1 MVSFLDQD
9 PTQGRPIAAPAANED
24 AASPIQSAVAT
35 DEPSRRIEAVLA
47 GWRRSGRQHHVVAH
61 RSLPPTAA
69 SGAPLPAWV
78 DPRLARAL
86 ADRGV
91 SALYS
96 HQHAALQAAHRG
108 DDLVIATPTASGKT
122 LCYNLPVLQ
131 ALLADPRARA
141 LYLFPT
147 KALAR
152 DQVEAARGLIN
163 ALHLD
168 APADAAAADA
178 PRGIGVSVYD
188 GDTPPDQRRAARR
201 RARILATNPDMLH
214 AGILPH
220 HPSWRELFA
229 GLRYIVVDEL
239 HTYRGVFGS
248 HVANVLRR
256 LMRIAAFHGAA
267 PQFIATS
274 ATIGNPEELA
284 AQLFGRPATCIR
296 QSGAPTGARH
306 VVVYNPPVV
315 DRALGLRQ
323 NYLEAACTLT
333 RDIVRQGLSTLVFC
347 RSRLAVEVLVRYL
360 RDALDVDPAG
370 DLVTPGHDPANVLR
384 VRGYRGGYLPDR
396 RRGVE
401 QALREGAPDV
411 VVATSALELGI
422 DIGALDAVVIAG
434 WPGSRAAVWQRSG
447 RAGRR
452 LAPSLTALVASSEPV
467 DQFVAEEPDYL
478 FGQGAEHARVDPE
491 NTSVLVP
498 HLKCAAFELPFAT
511 GDRYGELEAAETNE
525 VLELLADAELL
536 HQGDQAFHYVGGQYP
551 ANEVSLRGRLDEN
564 FLVVRV
570 NVATAPGQPL
580 ETGGGEVIAEVAYD
594 DAPETLHPHAI
605 YQLEG
610 AQYLV
615 ERLDHDAHR
624 AYVRAVEIDYYT
636 SSMLDERL
644 RVLERLEQTGDAAH
658 GEIHVTRKVVGF
670 KKIKLHTHENLGYG
684 EVDEPEREMHTTA
697 CWFTLPAEILAQLD
711 RSPEQI
717 TCAAQALS
725 VVLHS
730 SAALLLMSDR
740 SDLGRAIGD
749 ANAEWLA
756 LATSRRSR
764 YRVEGGERPPAGQPV
779 IVLYDTY
786 PGGTGLAER
795 LFDERLRLLELAAG
809 RLERC
814 DCPSGCPACAG
825 PGSEADDKLLARQL
839 AQALAK
845 RARREREALSFSG
858 SFEGRPPSPAE
869 R

>member
-1 MVSFLDQD
+1 MAASLGRQDVSVTPHPAAPNAAPPVEQ
-9 PTQGRPIAAPAANED
+9 RIAA
-24 AASPIQSAVAT
+24 
-35 DEPSRRIEAVLA
+35 VLD
-47 GWRRSGRQHHVVAH
+47 GWRRSGRQHHIVAH
-61 RSLPPTAA
+61 RSLPLTVA
-69 SGAPLPAWV
+69 SEAPLPAWV

-86 ADRGV
+86 GRRGIT
-91 SALYS
+91 ALYS
-96 HQHAALQAAHRG
+96 HQHAALQAAQRG

-131 ALLADPRARA
+131 ALLDAPKARA

-152 DQVEAARGLIN
+152 DQVESARKLV
-163 ALHLD
+163 D
-168 APADAAAADA
+168 AILGDDEKSAI
-178 PRGIGVSVYD
+178 GISVYD

-220 HPSWRELFA
+220 HPAWRELFA
-229 GLRYIVVDEL
+229 GLRYVIVDEI

-256 LMRIAAFHGAA
+256 LARIAAFHGAS
-267 PQFIATS
+267 PRFIATS

-296 QSGAPTGARH
+296 QSGAPSGARQMI
-306 VVVYNPPVV
+306 VYNPPVV

-323 NYLEAACTLT
+323 NYLKAACTIT
-333 RDIVRQGLSTLVFC
+333 RDLVDQGLSTLVFC

-360 RDALDVDPAG
+360 RDTLDVAPAG
-370 DLVTPGHDPANVLR
+370 GVVTPGDDPTNLLR

-396 RRGVE
+396 RRRIE
-401 QALREGAPDV
+401 RALREGAPDV

-452 LAPSLTALVASSEPV
+452 LTPSLTALVASSEPV

-498 HLKCAAFELPFAT
+498 HLKCAAFELPFAA
-511 GDRYGELEAAETNE
+511 GDRYGELEPAETDQ
-525 VLELLADAELL
+525 VLNLLADAELL
-536 HQGDQAFHYVGGQYP
+536 HRGERAFHYVGGQYP

-564 FLVVRV
+564 VLVVRV
-570 NVATAPGQPL
+570 EAATAPGQPL
-580 ETGGGEVIAEVAYD
+580 EAGGGVVIAEVAYD

-624 AYVRAVEIDYYT
+624 AYVRQVEIDYYT
-636 SSMLDERL
+636 TSMLDERL
-644 RVLERLEQTGDAAH
+644 RVLERLDRAGDTAH

-684 EVDEPEREMHTTA
+684 EVDEPQREMHTTA
-697 CWFTLPAEILAQLD
+697 CWFTLPSEILAQLD
-711 RSPEQI
+711 RSPEQV
-717 TCAAQALS
+717 TSAAQALS
-725 VVLHS
+725 VVLHA

-756 LATSRRSR
+756 LSTGRRSP
-764 YRVEGGERPPAGQPV
+764 YRVEVAGNQAPAGQPV
-779 IVLYDTY
+779 IVLYDRY

-795 LFDERLRLLELAAG
+795 LFDERARLLELAAG

-814 DCPSGCPACAG
+814 DCQAGCPACAG
-825 PGSEADDKLLARQL
+825 PGTEAADKTLARQL
-839 AQALAK
+839 ARALAE
-845 RARREREALSFSG
+845 RAGGEREAALAL
-858 SFEGRPPSPAE
+858 PQV
-869 R
+869 